1 MHLSRDCRL
10 VARHNAWLSDSTN
23 IAEVAKI
30 NAYVAGRKR
39 NTPGVLV
46 NVKYPPIA
54 ANGPAQYLSDRIDPN
69 NQKSVLQA
77 LVVDG
82 EDHTGD
88 WSISDFTLHELRT
101 LFGGTTLDNRAD
113 RPSEWNGKLPLISA
127 QDVIDIALAR
137 GKAAGRT
144 IAVYAETKNPY
155 WNNQQAIANSCGTG
169 EHPSRTP

>member
-1 MHLSRDCRL
+1 MARTTPATGPSRTSL
-10 VARHNAWLSDSTN
+10 
-23 IAEVAKI
+23 
-30 NAYVAGRKR
+30 
-39 NTPGVLV
+39 
-46 NVKYPPIA
+46 
-54 ANGPAQYLSDRIDPN
+54 
-69 NQKSVLQA
+69 
-77 LVVDG
+77 
-82 EDHTGD
+82 
-88 WSISDFTLHELRT
+88 LHELRT